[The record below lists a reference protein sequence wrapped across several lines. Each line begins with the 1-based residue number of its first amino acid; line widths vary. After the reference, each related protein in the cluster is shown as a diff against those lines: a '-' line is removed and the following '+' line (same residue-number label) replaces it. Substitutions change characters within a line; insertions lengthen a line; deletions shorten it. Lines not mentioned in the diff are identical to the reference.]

1 MALSY
6 LLLLIPLQTIMQGEN
21 ERNKRDRERGS
32 VSPDR
37 RSPQQ
42 NRGKTKENMIS
53 WDDISAEK
61 ELIQATMVLNI
72 LEAKTEN
79 EKIKN

>member
-1 MALSY
+1 
-6 LLLLIPLQTIMQGEN
+6 MQGEN
-21 ERNKRDRERGS
+21 ERNKRDRERES

-42 NRGKTKENMIS
+42 KRGKTKENMIS
-53 WDDISAEK
+53 WDDVSAEK

-79 EKIKN
+79 EKIKKTYRLL